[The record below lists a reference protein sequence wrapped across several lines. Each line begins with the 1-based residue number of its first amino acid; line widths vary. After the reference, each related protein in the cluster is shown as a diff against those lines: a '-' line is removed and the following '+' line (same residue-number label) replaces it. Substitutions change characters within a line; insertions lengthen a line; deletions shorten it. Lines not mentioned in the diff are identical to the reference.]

1 MTTTDFIIELFCRV
15 DEQMTSMEKHPQA
28 KLYPSEVV
36 TLALLFALKGT
47 SSRHFYRWIKRDYLP
62 LFPNLPER
70 TRLARLF
77 KTHQDWAARFLAEP
91 SILGVTDSFGIE
103 FCHPVRELR
112 FPQRQR
118 IGKKGKSNSRWIV
131 GGKLCVVLNKWGAVV
146 AWQAK
151 TANVSDTEFHPLL
164 KAFEDRMIICADSGF
179 HSKEGDPENVKI
191 CERGTWNVRM
201 VVESV
206 FSLLTRACHS
216 KRMTHR
222 VWAYFEMRLSF
233 LLAIFN
239 VLLQWRGIQVDEAGV
254 FHLSLAEFSL

>member
-15 DEQMTSMEKHPQA
+15 DEQMQDVSKHPQA
-28 KLYPSEVV
+28 KLFPGEVV

-47 SSRHFYRWIKRDYLP
+47 TLRNFYRWLKRDYLP
-62 LFPNLPER
+62 LFPNLPDR

-77 KTHQDWAARFLAEP
+77 KTHQQWAARFLAEP
-91 SILGVTDSFGIE
+91 TLLGVTDSFGIE

-118 IGKKGKSNSRWIV
+118 IGKKGKSNSRWIF
-131 GGKLCVVLNKWGAVV
+131 GGKLCVVLNKWGAVP
-146 AWQAK
+146 AWQAA
-151 TANVSDTEFHPLL
+151 TANVSDSEFHPLL
-164 KAFEDRMIICADSGF
+164 KEFAGRMIIFADTGF
-179 HSKEGDPENVKI
+179 HSKSGDPENVKI

-206 FSLLTRACHS
+206 FSLLTRVCHS

-222 VWAYFEMRLSF
+222 VWEYFEMRLGF
-233 LLAIFN
+233 LIAVFN
-239 VLLQWRGIQVDEAGV
+239 VLLQWRGIQVDENGV

>member
-15 DEQMTSMEKHPQA
+15 DEQMTGVEKHPQA

-62 LFPNLPER
+62 LFPHLPER

-77 KTHQDWAARFLAEP
+77 KTHQDWATRFLAEP
-91 SILGVTDSFGIE
+91 TILGVTDSFGIE
-103 FCHPVRELR
+103 FCHPVREMR
-112 FPQRQR
+112 FPNRQR
-118 IGKKGKSNSRWIV
+118 LGRKGKSNSRWIV
-131 GGKLCVVLNKWGAVV
+131 GGKLCVVLNKWGLVV
-146 AWQAK
+146 AWQAA

-164 KAFEDRMIICADSGF
+164 KEYEAEMIIFADTGF

-201 VVESV
+201 IVESV
-206 FSLLTRACHS
+206 FSLLTRICHS
-216 KRMTHR
+216 KQMRHR
-222 VWAYFEMRLSF
+222 VWEYFEMRLGF
-233 LLAIFN
+233 LMAIFN
-239 VLLQWRGIQVDEAGV
+239 LLTQWRGVEVDEHGV